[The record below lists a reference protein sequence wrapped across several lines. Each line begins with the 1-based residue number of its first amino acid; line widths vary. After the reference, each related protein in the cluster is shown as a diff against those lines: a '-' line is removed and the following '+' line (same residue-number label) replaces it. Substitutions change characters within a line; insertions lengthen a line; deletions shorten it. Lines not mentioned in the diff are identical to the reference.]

1 MELVQEFVVP
11 RPVDTAW
18 EVLTDVE
25 RIAPCMPGAQLTEVE
40 GETYRGIVK
49 VKVGPVLANFSGQAQ
64 FRELDRESHRAV
76 LEARGKE
83 ARGQGLAS
91 AVVTAQL
98 HDEGERTRVNVVTE
112 LTITGRLAQF
122 GRGAMAEISSKL
134 LGQFVECLES
144 TVLREEA
151 PAEAASA
158 AEQPIAPAPPGPE
171 PAEAAPETTV
181 AATTAPPL
189 APAAPAA
196 TEQPAAGVRRIEAP
210 EAKPVDLLR
219 TAGGPILKR
228 AVPALLVAAAI
239 VAVIVIVV
247 NN

>member
-11 RPVDTAW
+11 RPIDTAW
-18 EVLTDVE
+18 DVLTDVE

-40 GETYRGIVK
+40 GETYRGVVK
-49 VKVGPVLANFSGQAQ
+49 VKVGPVLANFSGQAH
-64 FRELDRESHRAV
+64 FRELDREAYRAV

-98 HDEGERTRVNVVTE
+98 TDEGGQTRVNVVTE

-122 GRGAMAEISSKL
+122 GRGAMAEISAKL
-134 LGQFVECLES
+134 LGQFVDCVES
-144 TVLREEA
+144 TVLKDE
-151 PAEAASA
+151 
-158 AEQPIAPAPPGPE
+158 G
-171 PAEAAPETTV
+171 
-181 AATTAPPL
+181 
-189 APAAPAA
+189 APAAAPPAGPTETATTPSTQPATGAPAMPTAAAAQAAAMAPAA
-196 TEQPAAGVRRIEAP
+196 EERAAEARRIEGP

-228 AVPALLVAAAI
+228 AIPAVLVAAGI
-239 VAVIVIVV
+239 GAVIWIIVR
-247 NN
+247 N